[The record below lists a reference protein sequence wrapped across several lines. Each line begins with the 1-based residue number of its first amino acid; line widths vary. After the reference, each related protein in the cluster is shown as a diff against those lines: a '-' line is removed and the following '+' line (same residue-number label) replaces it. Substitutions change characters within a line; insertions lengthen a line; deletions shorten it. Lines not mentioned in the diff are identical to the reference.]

1 MLGCLGSFLLFHY
14 VSAIQPATRPPPR
27 RRPAGGSGAAFG
39 LHDLPPLR
47 LCCVYIY
54 GVLGAHYEQNNTNS
68 DNGKK
73 KKNPFL
79 LLSPLLPTT
88 SYSVS
93 DGGIRAHDLR
103 RAHMMRFLRAFT
115 RLMALKDAIR
125 FVGSNSTKLA
135 SFEAFKA

>member
-14 VSAIQPATRPPPR
+14 VSAIQPATRPPPL
-27 RRPAGGSGAAFG
+27 RRPAGGSGAVLG
-39 LHDLPPLR
+39 LHDLPLLR

-68 DNGKK
+68 DNGRKE
-73 KKNPFL
+73 KNPFL
-79 LLSPLLPTT
+79 LLTPLLPAT

-115 RLMALKDAIR
+115 CLMALKDAIR

-135 SFEAFKA
+135 SFEAFEA